1 MLHWIFNKFSIN
13 YFRIIRIIFNYNI
26 FFDHSFSRIF
36 FPLFIFLYYIT
47 FLLFVEFSSFLNLLT
62 FTPCDSWIPFGPISL
77 CTFHKSQIYHVYKV
91 QYISSIKLLSYTPS
105 HYTHITEKNNG

>member
-13 YFRIIRIIFNYNI
+13 FRWIFLWYNDNI
-26 FFDHSFSRIF
+26 FFEHSFSRIF

-47 FLLFVEFSSFLNLLT
+47 FLSFVEFSSFLNLLT
-62 FTPCDSWIPFGPISL
+62 FTSCGSWIPFGPISL

-91 QYISSIKLLSYTPS
+91 QYISSIKLLSYTPG